1 LRWHQG
7 QISFEGLS
15 ELRIEYNTAA
25 GEERSEQ
32 VEPDR
37 LVEEIEQIRRRFL
50 GDPDAPYGMDVVSRD
65 GNRLTVGFDD
75 REGFLMYQPAGD
87 QEWVRYSMGDP
98 KRNDTK
104 VFYVPQ
110 WTELSGKYM
119 VPTRDLLDALRLWA
133 QTGELDGPIEW
144 TTEIF

>member
-1 LRWHQG
+1 V
-7 QISFEGLS
+7 S

-25 GEERSEQ
+25 GEERTEEM
-32 VEPDR
+32 EPDR
-37 LVEEIEQIRRRFL
+37 LIEEIELIRRRFQGSL
-50 GDPDAPYGMDVVSRD
+50 DAPYGMDIVGREGD
-65 GNRLTVGFDD
+65 RMTVGFDD

-87 QEWVRYSMGDP
+87 KESVRYSMGDP

-104 VFYVPQ
+104 DFYVPQ

-119 VPTRDLLDALRLWA
+119 VPTRDLLDALRPWA
-133 QTGELDGPIEW
+133 QRGELDGPIEW

>member
-1 LRWHQG
+1 MSDLRV
-7 QISFEGLS
+7 
-15 ELRIEYNTAA
+15 EYNTTA
-25 GEERSEQ
+25 GEERNER

-37 LVEEIEQIRRRFL
+37 LIEEIEQIRRRFQ
-50 GDPDAPYGMDVVSRD
+50 GGPDAPYGMDVVSGD
-65 GNRLTVGFDD
+65 GDRMTVGFDD
-75 REGFLMYQPAGD
+75 REGFLMYRPASD

-119 VPTRDLLDALRLWA
+119 VPTRVNGHLKVRSFGQMKVRTPSSLLLAL
-133 QTGELDGPIEW
+133 TSS
-144 TTEIF
+144 

>member
-1 LRWHQG
+1 M
-7 QISFEGLS
+7 SD
-15 ELRIEYNTAA
+15 LRIEYNTAA
-25 GEERSEQ
+25 GEERNDQ

-37 LVEEIEQIRRRFL
+37 LIREIEQIRLRFQ
-50 GDPDAPYGMDVVSRD
+50 GAPDAPCGMDVVSSEGDRM
-65 GNRLTVGFDD
+65 TVGFDD
-75 REGFLMYQPAGD
+75 REGFLMYQPASA

-98 KRNDTK
+98 KRSDTK

-119 VPTRDLLDALRLWA
+119 VPTRDLLDALGHWA
-133 QTGELDGPIEW
+133 QRGELDGPIEW